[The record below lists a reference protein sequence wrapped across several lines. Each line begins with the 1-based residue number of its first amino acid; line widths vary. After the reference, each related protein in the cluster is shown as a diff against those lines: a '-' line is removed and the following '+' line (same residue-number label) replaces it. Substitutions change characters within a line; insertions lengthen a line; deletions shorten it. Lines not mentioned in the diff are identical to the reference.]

1 MSSIQAGVDIP
12 VSQVHVGLLFPNIR
26 SPGSEGNIE
35 ELAASILQNGLMHPP
50 VVLADASDPNVY
62 HLVAGHR
69 RLAAIKKILE
79 TDPQYFD
86 DANGVAMLPVSV
98 YTGSVTEAEFMN
110 VQENLHR
117 QSVLVVDVCA
127 FVHRKIAESIPTEA
141 LAKLLEVSHDTIT
154 RYWNFWEKAELSL
167 KDLLR
172 EERIPWM
179 VAYELATRFSLEDQK
194 KKVALVKKHGDRVL
208 GTAASIRAEG
218 SGSNVVP
225 TKKIR
230 SAMIGTAIDTQSQY
244 AEGVADGLRFANG
257 ELSQDEIVERI
268 RSANTN
274 PNTDGVDTPDE

>member
-1 MSSIQAGVDIP
+1 MPPHAYRGRGPLCTVENRGGRSHARGCPQIRPPRVRRYIGHVHGQRSGIRRRNTHGVRKNERRVVRSSRTNEGGTLSSIQAGVDIP

-154 RYWNFWEKAELSL
+154 RYWNF
-167 KDLLR
+167 
-172 EERIPWM
+172 
-179 VAYELATRFSLEDQK
+179 
-194 KKVALVKKHGDRVL
+194 
-208 GTAASIRAEG
+208 
-218 SGSNVVP
+218 
-225 TKKIR
+225 
-230 SAMIGTAIDTQSQY
+230 
-244 AEGVADGLRFANG
+244 
-257 ELSQDEIVERI
+257 
-268 RSANTN
+268 
-274 PNTDGVDTPDE
+274 